1 MNTKKKNEIK
11 KFLPKT
17 LVGYGILAIIP
28 VLVLISLTLGRFPIH
43 VTDAYMIV
51 ISAVISVITP
61 ISHSVP
67 PPAETIVLSI
77 RLPRICAALL
87 VGAALSVAGA
97 SYQGM
102 FRNPLVSPDILGV
115 GAGASFG
122 ACLAILIS
130 GNPVL
135 IQTMAFSGGLIAV
148 GATWVLSRL
157 YRSGSTLLLVLGGI
171 IVGSVFNALVMI
183 IKTVADP
190 STKLAEITMWL
201 MGDLSRI
208 NWGDVITVTPLIIIG
223 VLFLL
228 AIRWRINI
236 LALGEE
242 EATALGINTRFLG
255 ALVIVAATVIT
266 AASVSISGA
275 IGWVGLVIP
284 HLSRMLV
291 GPEYTK
297 MLPVS
302 AVMGAAFLLIV
313 DDVSRTALAVEIP
326 LGILT
331 SLIGAPF
338 FAYLLTRKKVGWS

>member
-1 MNTKKKNEIK
+1 MNTKKKNEITK
-11 KFLPKT
+11 HLPRT

-28 VLVLISLTLGRFPIH
+28 VLVLISLTLGRFPVH
-43 VTDAYMIV
+43 AADAYTIL
-51 ISAVISVITP
+51 ISALISVFTP

-67 PPAETIVLSI
+67 PPAETVVLAV

-87 VGAALSVAGA
+87 VGSALSVAGA

-115 GAGASFG
+115 AAGASFG
-122 ACLAILIS
+122 ASLAILIS
-130 GNPVL
+130 GNPVF
-135 IQTMAFSGGLIAV
+135 IQIMAFSGGLIAV
-148 GATWVLSRL
+148 GATWSLSRL

-171 IVGSVFNALVMI
+171 IVGSVFNALVML
-183 IKTVADP
+183 IKTIADP
-190 STKLAEITMWL
+190 STKLSEITVWL
-201 MGDLSRI
+201 MGSLSRI
-208 NWGDVITVTPLIIIG
+208 NWGDVITVTPLIVFG

-228 AIRWRINI
+228 TIRWRINI

-242 EATALGINTRFLG
+242 EATALGIDTRVLG
-255 ALVIVAATVIT
+255 SLIIVAATVIT
-266 AASVSISGA
+266 AASVSISGS

-313 DDVSRTALAVEIP
+313 DDVARTILSMEIP
-326 LGILT
+326 LGVLT